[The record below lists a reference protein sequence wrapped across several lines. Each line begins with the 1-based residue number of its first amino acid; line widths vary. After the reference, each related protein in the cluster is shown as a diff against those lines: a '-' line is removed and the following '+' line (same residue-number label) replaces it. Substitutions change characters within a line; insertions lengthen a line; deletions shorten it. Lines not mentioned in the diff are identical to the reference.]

1 MPAPYVPPAVKPHRP
16 CWARPFAAPW
26 VRQLIAWL
34 SAGLLVFSALFGL
47 CTLQRSNF
55 EEATAAVSSA
65 DSTKTLSTAG
75 KQKAALL
82 LFWVLVPP
90 VWFWFEYFFLYRYD
104 PLILPNGDAKPD
116 WDNFK
121 YGQDLSAKIW
131 LALVTALT
139 ILYFGKDIKG

>member
-1 MPAPYVPPAVKPHRP
+1 MPDPYVPPPVKPS
-16 CWARPFAAPW
+16 RPFWAKPFAPPP

-34 SAGLLVFSALFGL
+34 SALLLVLSALFGL
-47 CTLQRSNF
+47 CTLEKSNF
-55 EEATAAVSSA
+55 EESSA
-65 DSTKTLSTAG
+65 TVETLSTTG

-104 PLILPNGDAKPD
+104 PLTLPNGDAKPD